1 MSSVCASQQGMFS
14 MLALPGDSL
23 DTISG
28 HLSVVEKVYLAC
40 SCKTLWGH
48 SNPSS
53 NWWQSL
59 DLQPPSDSA
68 AEHMAAWIGR
78 RGSLVHQLQLSL
90 DKCSPKAVRAVLL
103 AVATSYLPNLQS
115 LEVRCAPPA
124 DKVYGPPPA
133 SHPGYS
139 QWEFDDLG
147 SYVDHGTPFYLPP
160 DFSLLTSLT
169 SLSASGFS
177 CLGCPPACL
186 PAGLRSLTI
195 DLCPPEERGCESA
208 AKTSVFLLARAAA
221 QVSALQSLSIVVAP
235 PRADPDGPYAELFL
249 DLAPLRDPWARQLT
263 QLSVIGQGR
272 AMDLEQLAGLRNL
285 QQLHVAAKNLHRDWA
300 RARRGWGEEPEPEA
314 PLWQPQPLAALGA
327 LMQLRSVRLD
337 SLDLPEAEM
346 LQPVWS
352 LPLLEELDVAD
363 LSFQQRSLPPRHT
376 LVGCKA
382 RHLILGYQ
390 QAARLG
396 PMLGPLE
403 QVELLTIVVIGSSD
417 GNDQQVPF
425 PPDVLEE
432 FAAQCPGLRKV
443 EFVHFDGSEAPSA
456 RHLEALADVLPV
468 TVELALQM
476 AGAALS

>member
-147 SYVDHGTPFYLPP
+147 SYVYLPP

-352 LPLLEELDVAD
+352 LPLLE
-363 LSFQQRSLPPRHT
+363 
-376 LVGCKA
+376 
-382 RHLILGYQ
+382 
-390 QAARLG
+390 
-396 PMLGPLE
+396 
-403 QVELLTIVVIGSSD
+403 VELLTIVVIGSSD
-417 GNDQQVPF
+417 GNDQHVPF